1 MAARSD
7 GRGPGQGRH
16 LLRVRL
22 AALGQRVSRKHPSH
36 GAPQGSLR
44 RAEAPDLLRDRAS
57 TLRPVSN
64 GMKAARV
71 LIFAPADQTGE
82 THRKLE
88 AEGCELRLGK
98 ASWDTPQGNSQPE
111 MVLMAQEGDAL
122 MGTSIRNTPISRTV
136 MEAGKN
142 LRIVAKYTIGTDDVD
157 VEAATELGILV
168 THGPTESNWGGV
180 AEGTITA
187 MLTMLKKVRER
198 DRHLKQR
205 GEWRDPGLQGTYF
218 GSRADGYA
226 GITLG
231 LIGLGRIGSRIA
243 TLMRP
248 WEARILTYD
257 PYVPHTKFAE
267 HGVQRVDLDTLL
279 RESDVVSLHVVL
291 TRETRHMI
299 GAAQLA
305 LMKPTA
311 ILINTSRGPCVQEPA
326 LVEALFRNQIAGAA
340 LDVFEEEPL
349 SQDSQLRNLGDKV
362 LLSPHMVS
370 SNVGSGLGPGIR
382 WATESVLRAMR
393 GKVPDNVYNKEVIP
407 RWERRFGGTSV
418 WASGSR

>member
-1 MAARSD
+1 
-7 GRGPGQGRH
+7 
-16 LLRVRL
+16 
-22 AALGQRVSRKHPSH
+22 VSAGTGLP
-36 GAPQGSLR
+36 L
-44 RAEAPDLLRDRAS
+44 
-57 TLRPVSN
+57 
-64 GMKAARV
+64 ARV
-71 LIFAPADQTGE
+71 DEARDS
-82 THRKLE
+82 HKRLE

-98 ASWDTPQGNSQPE
+98 ASWDTPQGNSEPE
-111 MVLMAQEGDAL
+111 LIRMAQGAHAL
-122 MGTSIRNTPISRTV
+122 MGTSIRNVPISRKI
-136 MEAGKN
+136 MESSPE
-142 LRIVAKYTIGTDDVD
+142 LRVVAKYTIGVDDVD
-157 VEAATELGILV
+157 VEAATEMGILV
-168 THGPTESNWGGV
+168 CHGPTESNWGGV

-187 MLTMLKKVRER
+187 MLAMLKKVRER
-198 DRHLKQR
+198 DRHLKD
-205 GEWRDPGLQGTYF
+205 GGAWRDPKLQGTYL
-218 GSRADGYA
+218 GSRADGYR

-248 WEARILTYD
+248 WNMRILATD
-257 PYVPHTKFAE
+257 PYVPEATFAE
-267 HGVQRVDLDTLL
+267 HGVERVDLDTLL

-299 GAAQLA
+299 GAKQVA

-382 WATESVLRAMR
+382 WATESVLHALR
-393 GKVPDNVYNKEVIP
+393 GEVPDNVYNKEVIP